1 MTVCEGICSWGEIT
15 QNVYNLA
22 QFLKL
27 RFTYTTSFHNASD
40 GTVTTA
46 HKWLVSKQT
55 ISFYDGNHILLQAIY
70 LQLGQVISLKVRPNC
85 DFVTIFLHNT

>member
-1 MTVCEGICSWGEIT
+1 MCMTLYEGICSWGEIT

-46 HKWLVSKQT
+46 RKWLVSKQT
-55 ISFYDGNHILLQAIY
+55 MVA
-70 LQLGQVISLKVRPNC
+70 
-85 DFVTIFLHNT
+85 NTFCYKRFTLN